1 MEKNTE
7 NIHEGMEHV
16 SEQPVALDKAGSVY
30 SIPLPEK
37 LVQELGIEEQEKLTL
52 KVEDRLLVVDL
63 SKGKHVMQSI
73 PLTWFLL
80 PAFVAS
86 LFFAVYFSI
95 KGQAQ
100 IPLVGYVSIA
110 SMVDVLGVVT
120 GLYSFIVF
128 FVKGK
133 KGEIET
139 MSKDVRWRNFPT
151 ILLSFVMILVL
162 ALFLFFKVL
171 GQVFLGASFDLFTA
185 TAIFFLFV
193 AIVNYF
199 MIYLSISIT
208 PAMLT
213 NILILVIVGGVFS
226 AMATNSEQ
234 EWWRYNFSFLGTPE
248 ATNSW
253 KFNLTLI
260 FSALLMIALTDYL
273 FSILNGIYPHNK
285 RLMGLRILLTLT
297 AICLGGVGLFPYN
310 ESVFYQEM
318 HNRSAEYLV
327 YLMIILIIS
336 LRWLLPN
343 IDKEFLRISYLV
355 GVVLILTSILFQSV
369 HYLSLTAFELI
380 AFMLAFSWILLL
392 LKKLQTIA
400 QEATKTYEVILQ
412 HK

>member
-7 NIHEGMEHV
+7 NIHEGMENV
-16 SEQPVALDKAGSVY
+16 SEQPVALDKASSSY

-37 LVQELGIEEQEKLTL
+37 LVQELGIEKQEKLTL

-80 PAFVAS
+80 PSFIAS
-86 LFFAVYFSI
+86 LFFVLYFAI
-95 KGQAQ
+95 RGQAQ
-100 IPLVGYVSIA
+100 IPLVGYLSIA

-133 KGEIET
+133 KGKIET
-139 MSKDVRWRNFPT
+139 MSKDVHWRNFPT

-162 ALFLFFKVL
+162 ALFLFFRVL
-171 GQVFLGASFDLFTA
+171 GQVFFGASFDLFTA

-273 FSILNGIYPHNK
+273 FSILNGIYPRNK
-285 RLMGLRILLTLT
+285 RLMVLRILLILT

-400 QEATKTYEVILQ
+400 QEATRTYEVILQ
-412 HK
+412 QK